1 MIEGN
6 NIMNSFR
13 DEVRRL
19 LLISLGVFLF
29 ILFFQPFPLE
39 ALDYNSRL
47 LYVLGFG
54 FVVFVSSVVA
64 LIILPAIVPKWF
76 DAKKEWENG
85 PPLLLS
91 MVMLVLLVTA
101 FLFYIRYVGKA
112 NLSVYIMFKAVLVS
126 LMPVAALVFMYK
138 NRAMEREIDT
148 VQDENLTFLSKLRQ
162 YESNSKDEEVD
173 IYTENREKKLRIK
186 IKDIIYIKSA
196 DNYIEFFLN
205 TNAIIERKLV
215 RCTLKSIEMQLF
227 KYRNLIR
234 CHRTLIVN
242 REHIDKLVRSY
253 NGYELKMKNYEDKLP
268 VSRHYLKSIKD
279 LLQNP

>member
-1 MIEGN
+1 MT
-6 NIMNSFR
+6 SFR
-13 DEVRRL
+13 TEVRRL
-19 LLISLGVFLF
+19 LLISFGVFLF

-54 FVVFVSSVVA
+54 LVVFMASLMA
-64 LIILPAIVPKWF
+64 LIVLPAILPKWF

-85 PPLLLS
+85 PPFLLS
-91 MVMLVLLVTA
+91 LFMLVLLVTA
-101 FLFYIRYVGKA
+101 FLFYIRWVGKA
-112 NLSVYIMFKAVLVS
+112 SLSVYIMFKALLVS
-126 LMPVAALVFMYK
+126 LMPVAVLVFMYK
-138 NRAMEREIDT
+138 HRAMEREIDM
-148 VQDENLTFLSKLRQ
+148 VQDENLTLMSKLRR
-162 YESNSKDEEVD
+162 YETSTKEEEVD

-205 TNAIIERKLV
+205 RDNTMEKKLV

-227 KYRNLIR
+227 KYRDLIR
-234 CHRTLIVN
+234 CHRTLIIN

-253 NGYELKMKNYEDKLP
+253 SGYELKMKNCEDKLP
-268 VSRHYLKSIKD
+268 VSRHYLKSIRD
-279 LLQNP
+279 LLENT